1 MTRYLLSAVLLC
13 TPLLAGA
20 EGVSLEQA
28 VELALKNDPR
38 IKEREHLVEAAK
50 GLRDEA
56 TGSDDLIYGSNFFI
70 GVAPTV
76 KGGMFE
82 KGSSGGTGGSD
93 LNSSMRDDGYDV
105 NGLTPWYNLQFT
117 VIKPLA
123 TFGKIENYTAAAEG
137 NIKVQEGEVN
147 LQRASIVY
155 DVHRA
160 YYGYLTAKDTR
171 LLLEDV
177 RGRLNSAVGLVQGWL
192 EKGTGTTKQSD
203 LFALQ
208 TGVAVVNR
216 YIAEADS
223 YEKIAMDGL
232 KTLTSV
238 GLEKD
243 FKVADSGIKPV
254 ELPKQTLKQLTSKA
268 LTSRPEMKQL
278 EAGLSARRSL
288 VEAKKSEFNPN
299 VYMGLAGGFAYTPGR
314 DTLNNPYI
322 YDPFNWAALTPI
334 VGVKWDWSSGVQP
347 ARVKQ
352 AQSELDA
359 LVEKSAF
366 ARQGIP
372 FQVAE
377 QYHMVQ
383 ASHTMVEEMA
393 QASRAGRRWMIASYA
408 DFEAGLEQADK
419 VMSAFQGY
427 VLAHSEY
434 LKSVN
439 DYNLNVVRLKQVT
452 GEIQ

>member
-1 MTRYLLSAVLLC
+1 MRKYVLSAVLLC
-13 TPLLAGA
+13 LPLSAGA
-20 EGVSLEQA
+20 EGVTLAQA

-38 IKEREHLVEAAK
+38 IKEQEHLVEAAR

-56 TGSDDLIYGSNFFI
+56 TGSDDLIYSSNFFVGI
-70 GVAPTV
+70 APGV

-82 KGSSGGTGGSD
+82 KEATGEGNPND
-93 LNSSMRDDGYDV
+93 SMRDDGYDLG
-105 NGLTPWYNLQFT
+105 NLSPWYNLQFT

-123 TFGKIENYTAAAEG
+123 TFGKIENYAAAAEG
-137 NIKVQEGEVN
+137 NIKVKEGEVS
-147 LQRASIVY
+147 LQRASIIY

-160 YYGYLTAKDTR
+160 YYGYLAAKDTR

-177 RGRLNSAVGLVQGWL
+177 RGRLDSAIDLVKGWL
-192 EKGTGTTKQSD
+192 EKGRGTTKQSD
-203 LFALQ
+203 MFALQ

-223 YEKIAMDGL
+223 FERIAMDGL
-232 KTLTSV
+232 KTLTRI
-238 GLEKD
+238 GLDKELKI
-243 FKVADSGIKPV
+243 ADTSIKPV
-254 ELPKQTLKQLTSKA
+254 ELPKTTLKTLTSSA
-268 LTSRPEMKQL
+268 LTNRPEMKQL

-314 DTLNNPYI
+314 DTLNNPYV

-334 VGVKWDWSSGVQP
+334 VGIKWDWSSGAQP

-383 ASHTMVEEMA
+383 AGHTMVEEMA

-408 DFEAGLEQADK
+408 DFEAGLEESDN

-427 VLAHSEY
+427 VLAHSDY
-434 LKSVN
+434 LRAVN
-439 DYNLNVVRLKQVT
+439 DYNLNVVKLKQVI

>member
-1 MTRYLLSAVLLC
+1 MMKPLI
-13 TPLLAGA
+13 PLLLIALSPTAALADGID
-20 EGVSLEQA
+20 LDQA
-28 VELALKNDPR
+28 IKLALKNDPR
-38 IKEREHLVEAAK
+38 IRERQALVEAAR

-56 TGSDDLIYGSNFFI
+56 TGSEDLIYSSNFFV
-70 GVAPTV
+70 GVAPGV
-76 KGGMFE
+76 KGGMF
-82 KGSSGGTGGSD
+82 KDGSNGNGD
-93 LNSSMRDDGYDV
+93 LNDSMRDDGYDLG
-105 NGLTPWYNLQFT
+105 NLSPWYNLQFT
-117 VIKPLA
+117 IIKPLN

-147 LQRASIVY
+147 LQRASVMY

-177 RGRLNSAVGLVQGWL
+177 RNRLNGAISLVQGWL
-192 EKGTGTTKQSD
+192 EKGKGTTKQSD

-208 TGVAVVNR
+208 TGAAVVNR
-216 YIAEADS
+216 YLAEADS
-223 YEKIAMDGL
+223 YEKIALDGL
-232 KTLTSV
+232 KVLTGT
-238 GLEKD
+238 GLNKELKI
-243 FKVADSGIKPV
+243 ADTGIKPV
-254 ELPKQTLKQLTSKA
+254 ELPKRPLQDLTSDA
-268 LTSRPEMKQL
+268 LAKRPEMKQV
-278 EAGLSARRSL
+278 EAGLAARRSL
-288 VEAKKSEFNPN
+288 VEAKKAEFNPN

-314 DTLNNPYI
+314 NSLNNPYV
-322 YDPFNWAALTPI
+322 YDPFNWAGLTPV
-334 VGVKWDWSSGVQP
+334 VGVKWDWSSGAQP
-347 ARVKQ
+347 AKVKQ
-352 AQSELDA
+352 AQAELDA
-359 LVEKSAF
+359 LVEKSTF

-383 ASHTMVEEMA
+383 ASYTMVEEMA

-419 VMSAFQGY
+419 VMGAFQGY
-427 VLAHSEY
+427 VLAHSDY

-452 GEIQ
+452 GELQ